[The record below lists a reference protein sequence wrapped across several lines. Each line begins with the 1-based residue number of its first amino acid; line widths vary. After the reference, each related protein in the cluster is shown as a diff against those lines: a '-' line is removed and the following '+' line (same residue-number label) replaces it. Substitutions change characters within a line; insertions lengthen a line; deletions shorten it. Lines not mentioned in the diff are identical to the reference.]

1 LKLLILVTIFAAQ
14 SKFME
19 LNFKVYGQGEPLI
32 IMHGMF
38 GMLDNWQLIAKKLS
52 ETFMVFLVDL
62 RNHGRSPHSEEFGY
76 QIMSDDLLRFMNENW
91 IHHAHIVGHSMGGK
105 VAMRFAL
112 ENPDMIDKLVVV
124 DIAPKTYEGN
134 HESIIDAL
142 IGLDLSKLTS
152 RTDAE
157 IYFRK
162 LINEESTI
170 QFLLK
175 NLSREKDGNYR
186 WKMNLPVI
194 VSKYQEILGH
204 EHTDEQFDGP
214 TLFIRGQ
221 NSDYINPDEF
231 NDYKHNFPDAKLITI
246 SNAGHW
252 VHAESPDAFL
262 KELLNFLN

>member
-1 LKLLILVTIFAAQ
+1 
-14 SKFME
+14 ME

-112 ENPDMIDKLVVV
+112 ENPDMIDKLAVV

-142 IGLDLSKLTS
+142 IGLDLSKLAS

-162 LINEESTI
+162 LIN
-170 QFLLK
+170 
-175 NLSREKDGNYR
+175 
-186 WKMNLPVI
+186 
-194 VSKYQEILGH
+194 
-204 EHTDEQFDGP
+204 
-214 TLFIRGQ
+214 FI
-221 NSDYINPDEF
+221 
-231 NDYKHNFPDAKLITI
+231 
-246 SNAGHW
+246 
-252 VHAESPDAFL
+252 
-262 KELLNFLN
+262 